1 MPPAL
6 GLLPWQAEKQSPS
19 QQGVICPLSEIRV
32 TTISNTAG
40 TGAVTLTKQSANK
53 GYLNFNGSG
62 TPAVADSFNH
72 SSITD
77 GGTGIYACNFTNS
90 MANANFGH
98 TNGGD
103 HSSAGINTNKY
114 DSRAADTFNCRA
126 YTYAGSLADNAYIS
140 LAFQGD
146 IA

>member
-1 MPPAL
+1 MSTITVTNIKATGETASRPV
-6 GLLPWQAEKQSPS
+6 S
-19 QQGVICPLSEIRV
+19 GV
-32 TTISNTAG
+32 A
-40 TGAVTLTKQSANK
+40 A

-62 TPAVADSFNH
+62 TPAVSDSFNH

-77 GGTGIYACNFTNS
+77 GGTGIYACNFTND

-114 DSRAADTFNCRA
+114 DSRAANTFNCRA

-140 LAFQGD
+140 LSFIGD
-146 IA
+146 LA